1 MYYLRLNQTC
11 FKDLIKEELA
21 KRFNFK
27 DMEFNMYKTG
37 MYFFKGYTKLLQI
50 SRNKS
55 CIETVS
61 TLSVC
66 VLFKI
71 S

>member
-27 DMEFNMYKTG
+27 YTEFNMYKTG
-37 MYFFKGYTKLLQI
+37 MYFFKGYEAFADKQ
-50 SRNKS
+50 K
-55 CIETVS
+55 
-61 TLSVC
+61 
-66 VLFKI
+66 
-71 S
+71 